1 MNTQLIRKNM
11 DTNNICD
18 CDVID
23 NDKVEKVEVNGL
35 HNEDIANLSS
45 LFKVLG
51 DNTRVRIITS
61 LAQEELCV
69 CDLSVALNMTKSAV
83 NHQLK
88 KLKDE
93 RQVKSRKE
101 VKNVYYSLDDEHIV
115 DIVSRSLEHIKH
127 K

>member
-1 MNTQLIRKNM
+1 MEQ
-11 DTNNICD
+11 NNVCD
-18 CDVID
+18 CVAID
-23 NDKVEKVEVNGL
+23 KDKVDKVKANAL
-35 HNEDIANLSS
+35 PNEDIIKLSN

-51 DNTRVRIITS
+51 DNTRMKIITA

-69 CDLSVALNMTKSAV
+69 CDLAVVLNMTKSAV
-83 NHQLK
+83 SHQLK

-101 VKNVYYSLDDEHIV
+101 GKNVYYSLDDEHIV
-115 DIVSRSLEHIKH
+115 GIVSKALDHIKH

>member
-1 MNTQLIRKNM
+1 M

-18 CDVID
+18 CVAID
-23 NDKVEKVEVNGL
+23 KEKVEKVIENSL
-35 HNEDIANLSS
+35 PNDDITSLSN

-51 DNTRVRIITS
+51 DNTRMRIITS

-69 CDLSVALNMTKSAV
+69 CDLAVVLNMTKSAV
-83 NHQLK
+83 SHQLK

-101 VKNVYYSLDDEHIV
+101 GKNVYYSLDDNHIV
-115 DIVSRSLEHIKH
+115 DIVRKALEHIKH
-127 K
+127 